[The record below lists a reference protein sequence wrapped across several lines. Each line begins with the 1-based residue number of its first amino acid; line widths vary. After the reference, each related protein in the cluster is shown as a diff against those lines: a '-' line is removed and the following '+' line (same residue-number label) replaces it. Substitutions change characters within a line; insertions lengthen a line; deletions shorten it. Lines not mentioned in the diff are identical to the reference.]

1 MIRSLYGFAAIVRK
15 EFMHIRRE
23 PSTLFFALVI
33 PMLQMTLFGF
43 AVNYDVR
50 NIRTVVVDQDRS
62 RESRAY
68 IASLTNTHYLEV
80 IGGVARPDDAARSL
94 RNGQA
99 RVAVLIPPDFARRY
113 GTSTPPQVEVLVD
126 GSDSQV
132 ANPALQAVRGL
143 STPSSGAVIDGRIT
157 VLFNP
162 NSRTQTYTIP
172 GLIAVIVQMVTV
184 TLTAFSLVRERESGS
199 LDQLMVT
206 PVGRLGLM
214 LGKILPY
221 AALSSFEFLGV
232 LYAARLIFD
241 VPLKGSFLLLAG
253 LAVLF
258 IVCTLSLGL
267 LISTVAK
274 TQAEAL
280 QFTML
285 TILPSILLSG
295 YIAPL
300 ETLPGPL
307 TILSQIFPTT
317 HFIQITRGIMVR
329 GATLTDLLP
338 SILALAAITVCLLTA
353 ATLRFRKTVS

>member
-1 MIRSLYGFAAIVRK
+1 
-15 EFMHIRRE
+15 MHIRRE
-23 PSTLFFALVI
+23 PSTLVFALVI
-33 PMLQMTLFGF
+33 PIMQMLLFGF
-43 AVNYDVR
+43 AINYDVR
-50 NIRTVVVDQDRS
+50 YINTVVDQDRS
-62 RESRAY
+62 RESREY
-68 IASLTNTHYLEV
+68 LESLGNTHYLQI
-80 IGGVARPDDAARSL
+80 IGSVGNQDDAASALRS
-94 RNGQA
+94 GAA
-99 RVAVLIPPDFARRY
+99 RVALVIPPNFARNY
-113 GTSTPPQVEVLVD
+113 GTSHPPQVQVLVD

-132 ANPALQAVRGL
+132 ANPAIQAFKGGL
-143 STPSSGAVIDGRIT
+143 STEAAAVQPRIN

-162 NSRTQTYTIP
+162 NSRTQIYSIP
-172 GLIAVIVQMVTV
+172 GLMAVIIQMVTV

-214 LGKILPY
+214 LGKLLPY
-221 AALSSFEFLGV
+221 AALSSAEFLGI
-232 LYAARLIFD
+232 LFAARVIFD
-241 VPLKGSFLLLAG
+241 VPLRGPFFLLAG

-307 TILSQIFPTT
+307 MILSQIFPTT
-317 HFIQITRGIMVR
+317 HFIRITRGIMVR
-329 GATLTDLLP
+329 GATFADLST
-338 SILALAAITVCLLTA
+338 SIYALLAITLVLLTA
-353 ATLRFRKTVS
+353 ATLRFRKSVS